1 MKIATFVRQIFPM
14 MYFEVYDDDDVK
26 EREVFSICRSR
37 KGLLKYYDIP

>member
-26 EREVFSICRSR
+26 EREVSLDVNDKSS
-37 KGLLKYYDIP
+37 LED